1 MVYTSIAK
9 KERRVKMDANSII
22 LELLSRI
29 KVLEN
34 KVEVLEKKLIE
45 EQKED
50 INKSEKP
57 AFPVEKISDKYRA
70 LAEYLYESWQK
81 KIVLTYAEIEN
92 ILAFKLPSTAYN
104 LPRTYWANTLTHT
117 YATSWMLVGY
127 KTKVNVSDMSVT
139 FEKIIY

>member
-1 MVYTSIAK
+1 MVYNSIAK
-9 KERRVKMDANSII
+9 KERRVKMDTNSII

-50 INKSEKP
+50 LNKSKKP

-70 LAEYLYESWQK
+70 LAEYLYESWEK

-92 ILAFKLPSTAYN
+92 ILTFKLPSTAYN

-127 KTKVNVSDMSVT
+127 KTKVNISDMSVT